1 MFSLRLDHVSKRYLI
16 RQSHVGPAPVGLV
29 AQVRHRFAAPR
40 VFWALRDVSFEVA
53 HGEAL
58 GIIGPNG
65 AGKSTLL
72 KLLAGITAPTS
83 GEISIS
89 GKLSALLE
97 VGSGFHPE
105 LTGIEN
111 IYLSGSILGMQRKEI
126 TAKLDGIID
135 FAGVRPFIDV
145 PVKRYS
151 SGMVVRLG
159 FSVAAHLDPDILLLD
174 EVLAVGDAAFQ
185 KKCLDRVM
193 DLKRSST
200 VVFISH
206 DLAAV
211 QQLCDRVIVM
221 NHGEIIYDGATA
233 GAMTAYSALARFHA
247 SPRGA
252 SAESTAKTAEVVSLE
267 FLDGRGEPVHMVK
280 TGDALRIRLEYKA
293 RVAVSDVSFNVFFY
307 GTDGTLHC
315 QFATWLSGKTADLA
329 PGNGIV
335 EFSCDELGLQPGTYL
350 IDTTIE
356 QHGNNL
362 DWQSRCSTIQV
373 NLGRTVRGLFYHPHT
388 WREASPNGVLSGE
401 NSAGNL
407 TAGPEKQV
415 S

>member
-1 MFSLRLDHVSKRYLI
+1 MYSLKLDHVSKRYLI
-16 RQSHVGPAPVGLV
+16 RQAHVDAAPNGLV
-29 AQVRHRFAAPR
+29 ARLRQSFGPAK
-40 VFWALRDVSFEVA
+40 VFWALRDVSFQVA
-53 HGEAL
+53 HGEAV

-89 GKLSALLE
+89 GKMSALLE

-111 IYLSGSILGMQRKEI
+111 IYLSGTILGMQRKEI
-126 TAKLDGIID
+126 TAKLDAIID

-185 KKCLDRVM
+185 KKCIERVLE
-193 DLKRSST
+193 LKRRCT

-211 QQLCDRVIVM
+211 QQLCERVIVM
-221 NHGEIIYDGATA
+221 NQGQVIYDGETA
-233 GAMTAYSALARFHA
+233 GAMNAYSALARFRA
-247 SPRGA
+247 SPPPSVEA
-252 SAESTAKTAEVVSLE
+252 VAKTAEVISLE
-267 FLDGRGEPVHMVK
+267 FLDRTGEPVHVVK
-280 TGDALRIRLEYKA
+280 TGDALRIRIEYKA
-293 RVAVSDVSFNVFFY
+293 RIALSDATFSVFFY
-307 GTDGTLHC
+307 GADGTLHC
-315 QFATWLSGKTADLA
+315 QFTTSFSGETADLA

-335 EFSCDELGLQPGTYL
+335 EFSCEELGLQPGSYL

-362 DWQSRCSTIQV
+362 DWQYRCSAIQV
-373 NLGRTVRGLFYHPHT
+373 NSGRNVKGMFYHPHT
-388 WREASPNGVLSGE
+388 WRETSASGVLAE
-401 NSAGNL
+401 GNA
-407 TAGPEKQV
+407 TANPRNPV
-415 S
+415 

>member
-1 MFSLRLDHVSKRYLI
+1 MYSLRLDHISKRYLI
-16 RQSHVGPAPVGLV
+16 RQAHVDAAPEGFV
-29 AQVRHRFAAPR
+29 ARLRQRFAPAH

-53 HGEAL
+53 PGEAL

-72 KLLAGITAPTS
+72 KLLAGITAPTA

-89 GKLSALLE
+89 GNLSALLE

-135 FAGVRPFIDV
+135 FAGVRQFIDI
-145 PVKRYS
+145 PVKRFS

-159 FSVAAHLDPDILLLD
+159 FSVAAHLEPDILLLD

-185 KKCLDRVM
+185 KKCIDRVLE
-193 DLKRSST
+193 LKRRST

-221 NHGEIIYDGATA
+221 NQGEIVYDGETA
-233 GAMTAYSALARFHA
+233 GAMTAYNALARFRS
-247 SPRGA
+247 SPPRPT
-252 SAESTAKTAEVVSLE
+252 SDSIAKTAEVVSLE
-267 FLDGRGEPVHMVK
+267 FLDGAGEPVQVVK
-280 TGDALRIRLEYKA
+280 TGDALRIRIEYQA
-293 RVAVSDVSFNVFFY
+293 RIAVPGASLALAFY
-307 GTDGTLHC
+307 GADGTLHC
-315 QFATWLSGKTADLA
+315 QFITWLSGETANLP

-335 EFSCDELGLQPGTYL
+335 EFSCEELGLQPGSYH
-350 IDTTIE
+350 IDTMIE
-356 QHGNNL
+356 QHGTNL
-362 DWQSRCSTIQV
+362 DWQYRCSTLQV
-373 NLGRTVRGLFYHPHT
+373 NPGRPVTGLFYHPHT
-388 WREASPNGVLSGE
+388 WREASASGILSEE
-401 NSAGNL
+401 NV
-407 TAGPEKQV
+407 TADPGKQV
-415 S
+415 

>member
-16 RQSHVGPAPVGLV
+16 RQAHVGEAPTGFMGRLR
-29 AQVRHRFAAPR
+29 QRFAPPH

-72 KLLAGITAPTS
+72 KLLAGITAPTA

-89 GKLSALLE
+89 GKMSALLE

-126 TAKLDGIID
+126 TAKLDDIID

-145 PVKRYS
+145 PVKRFS

-185 KKCLDRVM
+185 KKCIDRVM
-193 DLKRSST
+193 ELKRSST

-221 NHGEIIYDGATA
+221 NHGGIVYDGVTA
-233 GAMTAYSALARFHA
+233 GALTAYNTLARFRSSPPPA
-247 SPRGA
+247 SQ
-252 SAESTAKTAEVVSLE
+252 SIAKTAEVVSLE
-267 FLDGRGEPVHMVK
+267 FLDHNGEPVQVVK
-280 TGDALRIRLEYKA
+280 TGDALRIRIEYRA
-293 RVAVSDVSFNVFFY
+293 RLAVPDASFNVSFY
-307 GTDGTLHC
+307 GADGTLHC
-315 QFATWLSGKTADLA
+315 QFTTWLSGETADLA
-329 PGNGIV
+329 PGNGII
-335 EFSCDELGLQPGTYL
+335 EFCCDELGLQPGSYL
-350 IDTTIE
+350 IDTIIE

-362 DWQSRCSTIQV
+362 DWQYRCSTIQV
-373 NLGRTVRGLFYHPHT
+373 NSGRSVKGLFYHPHT
-388 WREASPNGVLSGE
+388 WRETSAAPILSGE
-401 NSAGNL
+401 NVTVDPGN
-407 TAGPEKQV
+407 QV
-415 S
+415 

>member
-1 MFSLRLDHVSKRYLI
+1 MPSLRLDHVSKRYLI
-16 RQSHVGPAPVGLV
+16 RQSHVEAAPQGFV
-29 AQVRHRFAAPR
+29 ARLRQRFAPPH
-40 VFWALRDVSFEVA
+40 VFWALSDVSFEVA
-53 HGEAL
+53 QGVAL
-58 GIIGPNG
+58 GLIGPNG

-72 KLLAGITAPTS
+72 KLLAGITAPTA

-126 TAKLDGIID
+126 TDKLDGIID
-135 FAGVRPFIDV
+135 FAGVRPFIDI
-145 PVKRYS
+145 PVKRFS

-185 KKCLDRVM
+185 KKCIDRVLE
-193 DLKRSST
+193 LKRRST

-221 NHGEIIYDGATA
+221 NQGEIVYDGSTA
-233 GAMTAYSALARFHA
+233 GAMTAYNALARFRA
-247 SPRGA
+247 SPPPT
-252 SAESTAKTAEVVSLE
+252 AESIAKTAEIVSLE
-267 FLDGRGEPVHMVK
+267 FLDRSGEPVHMVK
-280 TGDALRIRLEYKA
+280 TGDPLRIRVEYKA
-293 RVAVSDVSFNVFFY
+293 RIAVPDVSFIVLFY

-315 QFATWLSGKTADLA
+315 QFTTWLSGETADLG

-335 EFSCDELGLQPGTYL
+335 EFSCEELGLQPGSYM
-350 IDTTIE
+350 IDTIIE
-356 QHGNNL
+356 QHGGNL
-362 DWQSRCSTIQV
+362 DWQYRCSTLQV
-373 NLGRTVRGLFYHPHT
+373 NSGKSVKGLFYHPHT
-388 WREASPNGVLSGE
+388 WRETSANGILSEE
-401 NSAGNL
+401 NVTVDPG
-407 TAGPEKQV
+407 KQV
-415 S
+415 

>member
-16 RQSHVGPAPVGLV
+16 RQAHVGPAPVGFV
-29 AQVRHRFAAPR
+29 GRVRQRFAPAH
-40 VFWALRDVSFEVA
+40 VFWALRDVSFEVPP
-53 HGEAL
+53 GEAL

-72 KLLAGITAPTS
+72 KLLAGITAPTA

-135 FAGVRPFIDV
+135 FAGIRPFIDV

-185 KKCLDRVM
+185 KKCIDRVLE
-193 DLKRSST
+193 LKRRST

-221 NHGEIIYDGATA
+221 NQGEIIYDGATA
-233 GAMTAYSALARFHA
+233 GAMTAYSALARFRA
-247 SPRGA
+247 SPPPSSEA
-252 SAESTAKTAEVVSLE
+252 IAKTAEVVSLD
-267 FLDGRGEPVHMVK
+267 FLDSSGEPVHMVK

-293 RVAVSDVSFNVFFY
+293 RTAVPDVSFNVFFY
-307 GTDGTLHC
+307 GADGTLHC
-315 QFATWLSGKTADLA
+315 QFATWLSGERADLA
-329 PGNGIV
+329 PGTGVV

-356 QHGNNL
+356 QDGNNL
-362 DWQSRCSTIQV
+362 DWQYRCSTIQV
-373 NLGRTVRGLFYHPHT
+373 NLGASVRGLFYHPHT
-388 WREASPNGVLSGE
+388 WREASANPVLSGE
-401 NSAGNL
+401 NV
-407 TAGPEKQV
+407 TADPGKQT
-415 S
+415 

>member
-16 RQSHVGPAPVGLV
+16 RQSHVGPAPSGIV
-29 AQVRHRFAAPR
+29 AQLRQRFAPPH

-53 HGEAL
+53 PGEAL

-72 KLLAGITAPTS
+72 KLLAGITAPTA

-105 LTGIEN
+105 LSGIEN
-111 IYLSGSILGMQRKEI
+111 IYLSGTILGMQRKEI

-159 FSVAAHLDPDILLLD
+159 FSVAAHLNPDILLLD

-185 KKCLDRVM
+185 KKCIERVLE
-193 DLKRSST
+193 LKRTST

-221 NHGEIIYDGATA
+221 NQGQIVYDGATS
-233 GAMTAYSALARFHA
+233 GAMAAYNALARFRS
-247 SPRGA
+247 SPPSMG
-252 SAESTAKTAEVVSLE
+252 ESTPKTAEVVSLD
-267 FLDGRGEPVHMVK
+267 FLDRTGEPVLVVK
-280 TGDALRIRLEYKA
+280 TGDALRIRVEYKA
-293 RVAVSDVSFNVFFY
+293 RIAVADVSFSVFFY
-307 GTDGTLHC
+307 GADGTLHC
-315 QFATWLSGKTADLA
+315 QFTTWLSGETADLA
-329 PGNGIV
+329 PGKGIV
-335 EFSCDELGLQPGTYL
+335 EFSCEELGLQPGSYL
-350 IDTTIE
+350 IDTIIE

-362 DWQSRCSTIQV
+362 DWQNRCSTIQV
-373 NLGRTVRGLFYHPHT
+373 NSGRSVKGLFYHPHT
-388 WREASPNGVLSGE
+388 WRETSVSSVLSD
-401 NSAGNL
+401 GNV
-407 TAGPEKQV
+407 TADPRNQV
-415 S
+415 

>member
-1 MFSLRLDHVSKRYLI
+1 MYSLKLDHVSKKYLI
-16 RQSHVGPAPVGLV
+16 RQAHVDVAPKGLV
-29 AQVRHRFAAPR
+29 ARVRQRFGPPK
-40 VFWALRDVSFEVA
+40 VFWALRDVSFGVA
-53 HGEAL
+53 HGEAV

-89 GKLSALLE
+89 GKMSALLE

-111 IYLSGSILGMQRKEI
+111 MYLSGTILGMQRKEI
-126 TAKLDGIID
+126 TAKLDAIID

-185 KKCLDRVM
+185 KKCIDRVLE
-193 DLKRSST
+193 LKRRCT

-211 QQLCDRVIVM
+211 QQLCERVIVM
-221 NHGEIIYDGATA
+221 NQGQVIYDGETA
-233 GAMTAYSALARFHA
+233 GAMNAYTALARFRA
-247 SPRGA
+247 SPPPTA
-252 SAESTAKTAEVVSLE
+252 QTVAKTAEVVSLE

-280 TGDALRIRLEYKA
+280 TGDALRIRVEYKA
-293 RVAVSDVSFNVFFY
+293 RMAVSDASFNVFFY
-307 GTDGTLHC
+307 GVDGTQQC
-315 QFATWLSGKTADLA
+315 QFTTELSGEALDLA
-329 PGNGIV
+329 PGHGVV
-335 EFSCDELGLQPGTYL
+335 EFSCDELGLQPGSYL

-362 DWQSRCSTIQV
+362 DWQYRCSTLQV
-373 NLGRTVRGLFYHPHT
+373 NAGRNVKGIFYHPHI
-388 WREASPNGVLSGE
+388 WRETSSSSVLVEE
-401 NSAGNL
+401 NVAAN
-407 TAGPEKQV
+407 PRNPV
-415 S
+415 

>member
-1 MFSLRLDHVSKRYLI
+1 MFSLRLEHVSKRYLI
-16 RQSHVGPAPVGLV
+16 RQAHVDAAPPGLM
-29 AQVRHRFAAPR
+29 ARLRQRFASPH

-72 KLLAGITAPTS
+72 KLLAGITAPTA

-89 GKLSALLE
+89 GKMSALLE

-126 TAKLDGIID
+126 TAKLDDIID

-145 PVKRYS
+145 PVKRFS
-151 SGMVVRLG
+151 SGMIVRLG

-185 KKCLDRVM
+185 RKCIDRVM
-193 DLKRSST
+193 ELKRSST

-221 NHGEIIYDGATA
+221 NQGEIVYDGETA
-233 GAMTAYSALARFHA
+233 GAMTAYSALARFRA
-247 SPRGA
+247 SPPPAR
-252 SAESTAKTAEVVSLE
+252 ESVLKTAEIVSLE
-267 FLDGRGEPVHMVK
+267 FLDSAGEPIQVVK
-280 TGDALRIRLEYKA
+280 TGDALRIRVEYKA
-293 RVAVSDVSFNVFFY
+293 RIAIPDATFVVYFY
-307 GTDGTLHC
+307 GADGTLHC
-315 QFATWLSGKTADLA
+315 QFTTWVSGETADLA

-335 EFSCDELGLQPGTYL
+335 EFSCEELGLLPGSYL
-350 IDTTIE
+350 IDAIID
-356 QHGNNL
+356 QHGNFL
-362 DWQSRCSTIQV
+362 DWQYRCSTLQV
-373 NLGRTVRGLFYHPHT
+373 NSGRNVKGFFYHPHT
-388 WREASPNGVLSGE
+388 WREASASAILSGK
-401 NSAGNL
+401 NVTIDPGN
-407 TAGPEKQV
+407 QV
-415 S
+415 

>member
-16 RQSHVGPAPVGLV
+16 RQAHVDAAPKGLV
-29 AQVRHRFAAPR
+29 ARLRQRFGPAK
-40 VFWALRDVSFEVA
+40 VFWALRDVSFQVA
-53 HGEAL
+53 RGEAL

-89 GKLSALLE
+89 GKMSALLE

-111 IYLSGSILGMQRKEI
+111 IYLSGTILGMQRKEI
-126 TAKLDGIID
+126 TAKLDDIID
-135 FAGVRPFIDV
+135 FAGVRPFVDV

-185 KKCLDRVM
+185 KKCIDRVLQ
-193 DLKRSST
+193 LKQRCT

-221 NHGEIIYDGATA
+221 NQGGIVYDGDTA
-233 GAMTAYSALARFHA
+233 GAMTAYSALARFRA
-247 SPRGA
+247 SPPPT
-252 SAESTAKTAEVVSLE
+252 SQSIAKTAEVVSLE
-267 FLDGRGEPVHMVK
+267 FLDSAGQPVQVVK
-280 TGDALRIRLEYKA
+280 TGDALRIRLEYRA
-293 RVAVSDVSFNVFFY
+293 RTAVPDATFNVSFY
-307 GTDGTLHC
+307 GADGTLHC
-315 QFATWLSGKTADLA
+315 QFATWLSGETADLA
-329 PGNGIV
+329 PGSGIV
-335 EFSCDELGLQPGTYL
+335 EFHCEELGLQPGSYL
-350 IDTTIE
+350 IDAIIE

-362 DWQSRCSTIQV
+362 DWQYRCSTIQV
-373 NLGRTVRGLFYHPHT
+373 NSGRNVKGLFYHPHT
-388 WREASPNGVLSGE
+388 WHETTSATSASTILSGE
-401 NSAGNL
+401 SATVDPGN
-407 TAGPEKQV
+407 QV
-415 S
+415 